1 MEGIAKLI
9 ATLSANPGKLATALE
24 IVVAAFKAL
33 RRMWWNITGKTSA
46 SEHPVCPHCGAVD
59 EDWIDRQKFPIH
71 PGHPR
76 ASVCVKCAEPYF
88 VRAFFPITYDTY
100 PARSEI
106 ARTVRLLAELSD
118 VRVGA
123 KNFSLSGRLPGAK
136 DYGEN

>member
-59 EDWIDRQKFPIH
+59 EEWIDSQELPLESGVSISARC
-71 PGHPR
+71 R
-76 ASVCVKCAEPYF
+76 KCQGVYY
-88 VRAFFPITYDTY
+88 VRPHFPITFDTHTGDERGL
-100 PARSEI
+100 PASGLVADLLDCRGECLEI
-106 ARTVRLLAELSD
+106 PEIKRKT
-118 VRVGA
+118 
-123 KNFSLSGRLPGAK
+123 KQ
-136 DYGEN
+136 